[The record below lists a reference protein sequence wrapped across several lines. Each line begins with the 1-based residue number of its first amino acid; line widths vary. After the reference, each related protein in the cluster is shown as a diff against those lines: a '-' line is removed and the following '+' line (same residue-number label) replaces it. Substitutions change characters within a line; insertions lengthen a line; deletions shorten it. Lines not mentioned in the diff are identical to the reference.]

1 MRTSVETPT
10 LIIEIRY
17 DAPMFPGDNLY
28 LEIPKNSNP
37 DHMPDLGRE
46 LAEKQALVLRDYG
59 AESLGAGGYSRGF
72 VVGVNVRIRIGS
84 GRDGWK

>member
-1 MRTSVETPT
+1 MRPFVDTPT

-17 DAPMFPGDNLY
+17 NAPMSPGDNLN

-46 LAEKQALVLRDYG
+46 FVKECAVSLRGYG
-59 AESLGAGGYSRGF
+59 AESLGAGGDRRGS
-72 VVGVNVRIRIGS
+72 VVSVGVGIGIGS
-84 GRDGWK
+84 GRDGG